1 MWALESLLPPPP
13 GLLPHLPQCLLNFQ
27 IPSGKLCSA
36 FCILI
41 VFSLAPDEQLGLF
54 LDGGPAREFLAES
67 VHMKGPGEVGL
78 VW

>member
-1 MWALESLLPPPP
+1 M
-13 GLLPHLPQCLLNFQ
+13 
-27 IPSGKLCSA
+27 GKLCSA

-54 LDGGPAREFLAES
+54 LDEGLAGEFQAEG

-78 VW
+78 LW